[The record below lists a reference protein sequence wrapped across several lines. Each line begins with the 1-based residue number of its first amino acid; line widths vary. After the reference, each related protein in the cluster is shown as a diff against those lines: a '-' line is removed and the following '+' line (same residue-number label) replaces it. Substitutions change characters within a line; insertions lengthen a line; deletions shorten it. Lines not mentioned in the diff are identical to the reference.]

1 MCDLQQHPRF
11 ILQRVLHEVR
21 HNNPKRQQRKL
32 KQKETFEN
40 ESEHV
45 GKKIINYLI
54 KYTGSTVV

>member
-1 MCDLQQHPRF
+1 MWDLQQHPRF

-45 GKKIINYLI
+45 GKKIIN
-54 KYTGSTVV
+54 